1 MKIVGFAGFSGAGK
15 TTRVER
21 VNPVFWP
28 RGPRE
33 SVDRHAH
40 HRFGMESPGQVGDR
54 LRIEAWRAA
63 ADPCVRSAKGDFG
76 GAAAILWPERP
87 LEPTGL
93 TVPDLHDTDAATPW
107 LIDNRIR
114 FDYSADL
121 SR

>member
-40 HRFGMESPGQVGDR
+40 HRFGMESPGQVSDR
-54 LRIEAWRAA
+54 LRIEAWRAV
-63 ADPCVRSAKGDFG
+63 ADPCGRCAKGDVG
-76 GAAAILWPERP
+76 NAAATGGPEQ
-87 LEPTGL
+87 LLKPTGL
-93 TVPDLHDTDAATPW
+93 TVPDLHDADAQTPW

-114 FDYSADL
+114 FDNNADL